1 MNQMPKD
8 QLEAVILKF
17 GDTTEVLHKAAI
29 HHLRKSGKRTRA
41 KLTFAAA
48 QKFSSTIPL
57 IHVAAA
63 VELLHEASVVHDD
76 IQDRT
81 AHRRGQAT
89 VWKKF
94 GSNTALLLGDH
105 LIAAAFRCLAASN
118 CNAVAL
124 PRLIQAMAAATS
136 RATSGQLQQL
146 CLTPRGHMLRDQYM
160 TLAKHKTGALLAL
173 PLQFAAVLAATDAK
187 TEQFAQQSGEQLGV
201 AYQILNDLQ
210 PLQDPATL
218 AAHEDIV
225 DRVVTAPVVA
235 IAEYGSNQDVFAQLV
250 GQPNARHRAVR
261 HCRDWVRQAL
271 ARARSN
277 AACTPT
283 PISSVVEQFI
293 HKYLADLTG
302 KAEYTDGMPMP
313 PRVAS
318 QLAQA

>member
-17 GDTTEVLHKAAI
+17 GDTSGTLHKAAI
-29 HHLRKSGKRTRA
+29 HHLRRSGKRTRA

-48 QKFSSTIPL
+48 QNFSSTKPL

-81 AHRRGQAT
+81 TYRRGQAT

-105 LIAAAFRCLAASN
+105 FIAAAFRCLAASN
-118 CNAVAL
+118 CNASAL
-124 PRLIQAMAAATS
+124 PRLIQAMAAAIS

-146 CLTPRGHMLRDQYM
+146 GLTPHGHILRDQYM

-173 PLQFAAVLAATDAK
+173 PLQFAAILAATDAE

-210 PLQDPATL
+210 PLRDPANL
-218 AAHEDIV
+218 AAHEDFV

-235 IAEYGSNQDVFAQLV
+235 VAEYGSNQDVFAQLV
-250 GQPNARHRAVR
+250 TQPNVRHRAVR
-261 HCRDWVRQAL
+261 HCRYWARQAL

-277 AACTPT
+277 AACTPA
-283 PISSVVEQFI
+283 PIAFVVEQFI
-293 HKYLADLTG
+293 HRYLVDCAGEAERADG
-302 KAEYTDGMPMP
+302 KHTPA
-313 PRVAS
+313 RVSA
-318 QLAQA
+318 QLVQA